1 MINGFFTYKE
11 IKWTHLITFIF
22 SLRRRTLKE
31 IVSYTFVWFFFY
43 NKIYSIYLKNEI
55 FVKAKDIS
63 QSMIVRWSYDQ

>member
-11 IKWTHLITFIF
+11 IKWTHLIS

>member
-11 IKWTHLITFIF
+11 IRWTLIITFIS

-31 IVSYTFVWFFFY
+31 IVSNTFVWGFFY

>member
-11 IKWTHLITFIF
+11 IKWTHLITFI
-22 SLRRRTLKE
+22 SSPRRRTLKE
-31 IVSYTFVWFFFY
+31 IVSYTFVCFFY

>member
-11 IKWTHLITFIF
+11 IKRTHLITFIS

-63 QSMIVRWSYDQ
+63 QSMIVR

>member
-11 IKWTHLITFIF
+11 IKWTHLITFIS

-31 IVSYTFVWFFFY
+31 IVTYTFVCFFFY

-63 QSMIVRWSYDQ
+63 QSMIVRGSYDQ

>member
-11 IKWTHLITFIF
+11 IKWTHLITFIS
-22 SLRRRTLKE
+22 SLRRTLKE
-31 IVSYTFVWFFFY
+31 IVSYTFVCFFFY